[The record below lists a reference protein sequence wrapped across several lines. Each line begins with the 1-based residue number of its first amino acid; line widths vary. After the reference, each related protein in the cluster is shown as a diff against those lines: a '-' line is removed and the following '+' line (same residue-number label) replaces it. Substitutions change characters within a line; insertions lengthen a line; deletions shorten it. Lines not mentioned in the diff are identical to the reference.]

1 MVGHLTLTA
10 LEIQRDQTA
19 GGAAATHLIFSL
31 DGERS
36 VWQNNPSHGD
46 NAATARSTETYRLRK
61 IAGESE
67 VSRSETFVS
76 WVLKR
81 CGYTNTPAT
90 IYFNMDYE
98 ELCKAFRE
106 EVKTKH
112 AKKKAQKKAEVKRT
126 RAVKK
131 DAQVT
136 KECLRKDILNKIEYQ
151 IKFVRER
158 NAASN
163 ENVAFINKV
172 FAKVRQAISE

>member
-1 MVGHLTLTA
+1 M
-10 LEIQRDQTA
+10 
-19 GGAAATHLIFSL
+19 
-31 DGERS
+31 
-36 VWQNNPSHGD
+36 WQNNPSHGD

-67 VSRSETFVS
+67 VGRSETFVS

-98 ELCKAFRE
+98 EFAKAFREE

-136 KECLRKDILNKIEYQ
+136 KEHIRGEILNKVEYQ

-163 ENVAFINKV
+163 ENIAFINKV
-172 FAKVRQAISE
+172 FAKVRQPISE

>member
-1 MVGHLTLTA
+1 M
-10 LEIQRDQTA
+10 
-19 GGAAATHLIFSL
+19 
-31 DGERS
+31 
-36 VWQNNPSHGD
+36 WQNNPSHGD

-90 IYFNMDYE
+90 IYFNMDYD
-98 ELCKAFRE
+98 ELLKAFREE

-136 KECLRKDILNKIEYQ
+136 KECLRKDMLIKIEYQ
-151 IKFVRER
+151 IKSVRER

>member
-1 MVGHLTLTA
+1 M
-10 LEIQRDQTA
+10 E
-19 GGAAATHLIFSL
+19 F
-31 DGERS
+31 
-36 VWQNNPSHGD
+36 
-46 NAATARSTETYRLRK
+46 
-61 IAGESE
+61 
-67 VSRSETFVS
+67 
-76 WVLKR
+76 
-81 CGYTNTPAT
+81 
-90 IYFNMDYE
+90 E
-98 ELCKAFRE
+98 ELCKAFRQE

-112 AKKKAQKKAEVKRT
+112 AKRKAQKKAEVKRT

-136 KECLRKDILNKIEYQ
+136 KEHLREQILSKFEYQ

>member
-1 MVGHLTLTA
+1 M
-10 LEIQRDQTA
+10 
-19 GGAAATHLIFSL
+19 
-31 DGERS
+31 
-36 VWQNNPSHGD
+36 WQNNPSHGD

-106 EVKTKH
+106 EEVKTKH
-112 AKKKAQKKAEVKRT
+112 AKRKAQKKAEAKRT

-136 KECLRKDILNKIEYQ
+136 KEHLREQILSKFEYQ

>member
-1 MVGHLTLTA
+1 
-10 LEIQRDQTA
+10 
-19 GGAAATHLIFSL
+19 
-31 DGERS
+31 
-36 VWQNNPSHGD
+36 
-46 NAATARSTETYRLRK
+46 
-61 IAGESE
+61 
-67 VSRSETFVS
+67 
-76 WVLKR
+76 
-81 CGYTNTPAT
+81 
-90 IYFNMDYE
+90 MDYD
-98 ELCKAFRE
+98 ELLKAFREE

-136 KECLRKDILNKIEYQ
+136 KECLRKDMLIKIEYQ
-151 IKFVRER
+151 IKSVRER

>member
-1 MVGHLTLTA
+1 M
-10 LEIQRDQTA
+10 E
-19 GGAAATHLIFSL
+19 F
-31 DGERS
+31 
-36 VWQNNPSHGD
+36 
-46 NAATARSTETYRLRK
+46 
-61 IAGESE
+61 
-67 VSRSETFVS
+67 
-76 WVLKR
+76 
-81 CGYTNTPAT
+81 
-90 IYFNMDYE
+90 E
-98 ELCKAFRE
+98 ELVKAFREE

-112 AKKKAQKKAEVKRT
+112 AKRNAQKKAEVKRT

-136 KECLRKDILNKIEYQ
+136 KECLRKDILNKVEYQ

>member
-1 MVGHLTLTA
+1 M
-10 LEIQRDQTA
+10 
-19 GGAAATHLIFSL
+19 
-31 DGERS
+31 
-36 VWQNNPSHGD
+36 WQNNPSHGD

-67 VSRSETFVS
+67 VGRSETFVS

-98 ELCKAFRE
+98 EFAKAFRE
-106 EVKTKH
+106 DEVKTKH
-112 AKKKAQKKAEVKRT
+112 AKKKAQKKAKVKRT

-136 KECLRKDILNKIEYQ
+136 KEHLRDQIRSKFEYQ

-158 NAASN
+158 NAACN
-163 ENVAFINKV
+163 ESVAFINKV
-172 FAKVRQAISE
+172 FSKVRQAISE

>member
-1 MVGHLTLTA
+1 M
-10 LEIQRDQTA
+10 
-19 GGAAATHLIFSL
+19 
-31 DGERS
+31 
-36 VWQNNPSHGD
+36 
-46 NAATARSTETYRLRK
+46 ET
-61 IAGESE
+61 
-67 VSRSETFVS
+67 
-76 WVLKR
+76 
-81 CGYTNTPAT
+81 
-90 IYFNMDYE
+90 DYE
-98 ELCKAFRE
+98 KFVRAFREE

-136 KECLRKDILNKIEYQ
+136 KECLRKDILDKVEYQ

-163 ENVAFINKV
+163 ENVAFIYKV

>member
-1 MVGHLTLTA
+1 M
-10 LEIQRDQTA
+10 
-19 GGAAATHLIFSL
+19 
-31 DGERS
+31 
-36 VWQNNPSHGD
+36 
-46 NAATARSTETYRLRK
+46 ET
-61 IAGESE
+61 
-67 VSRSETFVS
+67 
-76 WVLKR
+76 
-81 CGYTNTPAT
+81 
-90 IYFNMDYE
+90 DYE
-98 ELCKAFRE
+98 KFVRAFRKE

-136 KECLRKDILNKIEYQ
+136 KECLRKDILDKVEYQ

>member
-1 MVGHLTLTA
+1 
-10 LEIQRDQTA
+10 
-19 GGAAATHLIFSL
+19 
-31 DGERS
+31 
-36 VWQNNPSHGD
+36 
-46 NAATARSTETYRLRK
+46 
-61 IAGESE
+61 
-67 VSRSETFVS
+67 
-76 WVLKR
+76 
-81 CGYTNTPAT
+81 
-90 IYFNMDYE
+90 MDYD
-98 ELCKAFRE
+98 ELFKAFREE

-136 KECLRKDILNKIEYQ
+136 KECLRKDMLIKIEYQ
-151 IKFVRER
+151 IKSVRER

>member
-1 MVGHLTLTA
+1 M
-10 LEIQRDQTA
+10 
-19 GGAAATHLIFSL
+19 
-31 DGERS
+31 
-36 VWQNNPSHGD
+36 
-46 NAATARSTETYRLRK
+46 ETDYDK
-61 IAGESE
+61 
-67 VSRSETFVS
+67 FV
-76 WVLKR
+76 
-81 CGYTNTPAT
+81 
-90 IYFNMDYE
+90 
-98 ELCKAFRE
+98 KAFREE

-112 AKKKAQKKAEVKRT
+112 LIKKAAKKAEVKRT

-136 KECLRKDILNKIEYQ
+136 KECLRKDILNKVEYQ